1 MKYFLPALVLLFS
14 FRAFAQQPPLL
25 NTYTYTHTDWMLN
38 VCVDYQPNDTGT
50 ILVQFQLAAEETGN
64 IVLDQYFNIS
74 STQDTGCFNML
85 LPYNCTDYIVTM
97 NMSNSH
103 AYGPIQNPL
112 FSFKAGCTSSVV
124 SVDADKYNVTTA
136 DKTIT
141 IQSAQLTGAVKAD
154 VFDLTGRKL
163 AEALISNTQQNIF
176 IAEQPGLY
184 IVRISDAAGIG
195 YTTKVAI
202 R

>member
-1 MKYFLPALVLLFS
+1 MKYILPALLLFFS
-14 FRAFAQQPPLL
+14 VNTFAQQPPLL
-25 NTYTYTHTDWMLN
+25 NSYTYTHTDWMLN

-74 STQDTGCFNML
+74 SAQDTGCFNML

-112 FSFKAGCTSSVV
+112 FSFKAGCTSSV
-124 SVDADKYNVTTA
+124 SAIDADNYHVIANDNAIVLH
-136 DKTIT
+136 
-141 IQSAQLTGAVKAD
+141 SAALTSASKAE
-154 VFDLTGRKL
+154 VFDLMGRK
-163 AEALISNTQQNIF
+163 ISETDIYTLQQNIF
-176 IAEQPGLY
+176 TTDNAGLY
-184 IVRISDAAGIG
+184 IIKVSDAGRPV
-195 YTTKVAI
+195 YTTKVAV